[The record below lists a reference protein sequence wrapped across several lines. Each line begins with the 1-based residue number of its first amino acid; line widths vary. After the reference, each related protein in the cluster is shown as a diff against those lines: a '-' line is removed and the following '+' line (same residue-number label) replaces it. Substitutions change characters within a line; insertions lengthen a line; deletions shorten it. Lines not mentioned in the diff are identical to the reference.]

1 MILATHGI
9 LASGGG
15 GIALDV
21 DVEAFLTAT
30 GITDNTQKQALNTF
44 VTTVKTC
51 GVWAKMKAI
60 YPFIGGSA
68 FTHKFNLKDP
78 RDLDVAYRLQFIN
91 GWTHSSTGAL
101 PNGVD
106 AYADTKL
113 VPLSV
118 FTNLNDVGVSNYQVN
133 SFSGY
138 QEGCYDSVGRFLY
151 GASTTNIDVRL
162 NADTSTPFTVGY
174 SSDGKGLFTVTKQSS
189 TLLELYRNGSLA
201 TSVNRGTSSVN
212 ASVMMGARNNSG
224 TPNGFFSVEKRF
236 TAFHTGLTSSEASCF
251 YSAVNAMQ
259 VTLGRNV

>member
-1 MILATHGI
+1 MIINPYIYENYDPDALAFI
-9 LASGGG
+9 
-15 GIALDV
+15 
-21 DVEAFLTAT
+21 TAT
-30 GITDNTQKQALNTF
+30 GIIDSTKKSAINTLVLNL
-44 VTTVKTC
+44 KSC
-51 GVWAKMKAI
+51 GVWIKMKAI

-91 GWTHSSTGAL
+91 GWTHSATGAL
-101 PNGVD
+101 PNGID

-118 FTNLNDVGVSNYQVN
+118 FTNQNDVGVSNYQVN

-138 QEGCYDSVGRFLY
+138 QEGCYDSVSRFLY
-151 GASTTNIDVRL
+151 GASTTDIDVRL
-162 NADTSTPFTVGY
+162 NADTSTPFTIGY
-174 SSDGKGLFTVTKQSS
+174 SSNGKGLFTVTKQSS
-189 TLLELYRNGSLA
+189 TLLELYKNGSFA

-224 TPNGFFSVEKRF
+224 TPNSFFSVEKRF